1 MARWSEL
8 RRRDPW
14 RPRRPSPERVRRIG
28 LTGGL
33 ASGKSTVSDILVEL
47 GAAVLDADDV
57 VRQLYRGGGAGAA
70 AAKDLFGD
78 AVVGPDGRID
88 RMRIAAL
95 IFTRPEARH
104 ALEANIHP
112 LVKKARDRF
121 FAEAEKRG
129 YPVAVVE
136 ASQLLEA
143 GTEKEYDRVVL
154 VVAPEEERVRRWGEK
169 GGDPEDARR
178 RISAQ
183 IRAEAAQERA
193 DDVLWNGGSPEELR
207 RKVSELYRSW
217 TT

>member
-1 MARWSEL
+1 ML
-8 RRRDPW
+8 
-14 RPRRPSPERVRRIG
+14 RIG
-28 LTGGL
+28 VTGGL
-33 ASGKSTVSDILVEL
+33 ASGKSTVADIFLEL

-57 VRQLYRGGGAGAA
+57 VRQLYREGGAGAA
-70 AAKDLFGD
+70 AAKEIFGD

-95 IFTRPEARH
+95 IFTSPEARH
-104 ALEANIHP
+104 ALEASLHP
-112 LVKKARDRF
+112 LVKKERDQF
-121 FAEAEKRG
+121 FAEAERRG

-136 ASQLLEA
+136 ASQLIEA
-143 GTEKEYDRVVL
+143 GTENEYDRVVL

-183 IRAEAAQERA
+183 IKAEAAREHA
-193 DDVLWNGGSPEELR
+193 DDVVWNGGSPEELR
-207 RKVSELYRSW
+207 RKVTELYRSW